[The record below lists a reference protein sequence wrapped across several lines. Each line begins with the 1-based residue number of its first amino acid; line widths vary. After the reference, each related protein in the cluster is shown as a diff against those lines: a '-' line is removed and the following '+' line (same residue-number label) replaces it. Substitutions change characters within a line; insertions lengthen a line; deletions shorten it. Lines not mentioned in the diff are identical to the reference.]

1 MDKYTIQQG
10 DTLSNIASKYGTTV
24 QALQSANQ
32 IQNPNLIKA
41 GANLVI
47 PSQSIKADA
56 ISTVKPFTVP
66 QQPKSNIDNY
76 ATSFTDSITNLQSSY
91 DKSQEK
97 VSSNQSDLLN
107 IYKQL
112 EGQTADTLAEE
123 SKVGLPS
130 IDAELTS
137 LEAEKSRLTTQYIN
151 AIKQREAQGGV
162 AAVVGADQK
171 RILAQSA
178 SDIGLL
184 DAEITAKRG
193 QYKLAL
199 DKVARA
205 IDIKYEPIKQR
216 LETLKQIYEINK
228 DNLSRDDKNL
238 LEAKNKQWDLD
249 LKKIEKQMEDEKGVQ
264 SIALE
269 IAKNGGNPSIVK
281 DSKNVMEAINKAG
294 SMLSTP
300 TTELVKIGDGAML
313 IDKRTGKVLNKY
325 GSLPGSS
332 STSGVIS
339 PTNKYAGVV
348 NTILASGKF
357 TKDQANAVRTA
368 IQNGEDPVTVIKNNA
383 KNTMNAT
390 TAGKLEAAESA
401 RDAFNDLATALSAFY
416 AANGDTS
423 YIKGNFE
430 KINNRLGKVKDPE
443 LVQLA
448 VQVQGAIQ
456 SYRNA
461 ISGTAYS
468 EQEGRDITSI
478 FPGINKSEELNNAI
492 INGRKKLFDSTIDAA
507 YRSTIGSAYDSLK
520 NANVVLAKENLSDR
534 DFVEKALTKQGIKY
548 EQIINDVP
556 PGKIPVL
563 DNATGEV
570 GFLPINEFN
579 SNYTKL

>member
-1 MDKYTIQQG
+1 MVTNTEIKNIEPIKPTVNAG
-10 DTLSNIASKYGTTV
+10 DIGNVKPIV
-24 QALQSANQ
+24 
-32 IQNPNLIKA
+32 
-41 GANLVI
+41 V
-47 PSQSIKADA
+47 PSQPTEDSLPNSINGLLEQMNKDAALKSEQSNKDAD
-56 ISTVKPFTVP
+56 
-66 QQPKSNIDNY
+66 
-76 ATSFTDSITNLQSSY
+76 
-91 DKSQEK
+91 K
-97 VSSNQSDLLN
+97 VFSDTTALMRM
-107 IYKQL
+107 L
-112 EGQTADTLAEE
+112 EGQQAEQTQLEQEKGIPEINKQISDLKALQTQQLGQYLGGVNTITGKNISKEAQSVGQTAIQR
-123 SKVGLPS
+123 KYG
-130 IDAELTS
+130 IDSLLTS
-137 LEAEKSRLTTQYIN
+137 SLVQAKQGNLTYAQTLVKN
-151 AIKQREAQGGV
+151 AI
-162 AAVVGADQK
+162 
-171 RILAQSA
+171 SA
-178 SDIGLL
+178 
-184 DAEITAKRG
+184 
-193 QYKLAL
+193 
-199 DKVARA
+199 
-205 IDIKYEPIKQR
+205 KYEPIKAR
-216 LETLKQIYEINK
+216 LQTQQFILGQLNTKVARDEADKKALQLKQ
-228 DNLSRDDKNL
+228 
-238 LEAKNKQWDLD
+238 LD
-249 LKKIEKQMEDEKGVQ
+249 KQMEDEKGVQ
-264 SIALE
+264 GIALE

-300 TTELVKIGDGAML
+300 TTELVKIGNGAML

-357 TKDQANAVRTA
+357 SKDQANAVRTA

-383 KNTMNAT
+383 KNTMTSPTAT
-390 TAGKLEAAESA
+390 KLEAAEGA
-401 RDAFNDLATALSAFY
+401 RDAFNDLTGALSAFY
-416 AANGDTS
+416 AAGGDTS

-430 KINNRLGKVKDPE
+430 KVYNRLGKVKDPE

-468 EQEGRDITSI
+468 EQEGRDIASI
-478 FPGINKSEELNNAI
+478 FPGINKSEGLNNAI

-507 YRSTIGSAYDSLK
+507 YRSSIGSAYDSLK
-520 NANVVLAKENLSDR
+520 NANVILPKENLSDR

-548 EQIINDVP
+548 EQIINEVP
-556 PGKIPVL
+556 QGKIPVL